1 MGWVFRFVLL
11 LPLAVLA
18 GGATDGA
25 TPSEYVA
32 QGQASISITRSSDLL
47 YVAISASVELN
58 GIKIAS
64 LGRGETYTSG
74 AAPGPA
80 ALTVSTWSSPGA
92 SSYRFTIEP
101 GKTYRFTVSP
111 RGANMAA
118 GMAAGLIG
126 QALEGG
132 GAFEIAPAI

>member
-1 MGWVFRFVLL
+1 
-11 LPLAVLA
+11 
-18 GGATDGA
+18 
-25 TPSEYVA
+25 
-32 QGQASISITRSSDLL
+32 
-47 YVAISASVELN
+47 VAIPASVELN
-58 GIKIAS
+58 GIRIAS

-80 ALTVSTWSSPGA
+80 VLTVSTWSSPGA